1 MSSRPGR
8 SHGPNVRVVNG
19 TRHEGRYASGPNTLE
34 DPMIGRTQIPRDPF
48 EGSGA
53 YRKRLRLRTEGVIAV
68 SLAIAACGLTAAMWF
83 KTLLPVFDRVF

>member
-1 MSSRPGR
+1 MLGR
-8 SHGPNVRVVNG
+8 
-19 TRHEGRYASGPNTLE
+19 A
-34 DPMIGRTQIPRDPF
+34 QIPRDPF

-53 YRKRLRLRTEGVIAV
+53 YRKRLRLRAEGMLAI

>member
-1 MSSRPGR
+1 
-8 SHGPNVRVVNG
+8 
-19 TRHEGRYASGPNTLE
+19 
-34 DPMIGRTQIPRDPF
+34 MIGRTQIPRDPF

-53 YRKRLRLRTEGVIAV
+53 YRKRLRLRTEGFIAV